1 MMRTDRAILST
12 LGSALLT
19 TILATSLAGPALAAD
34 SPAVDPSVKAWMQR
48 TDDRAAIHDLIVTY
62 GRLLDARDL
71 AGYSKL
77 FAADGVWEGG
87 IGSAK
92 GPKEIQQM
100 LESVYSRVAPG
111 QYGNSYHIMSDFL
124 IEPKGETATA
134 WSRWTWVA
142 EGADGKPAIQRSGHY
157 EDTFVKEGGKWRFKR
172 RLTVTEMPT
181 PAKDAEA
188 RIFRRDHREGK

>member
-1 MMRTDRAILST
+1 MMRTNHAILST

-19 TILATSLAGPALAAD
+19 TILAGPVIAAD

-48 TDDRAAIHDLIVTY
+48 MDDRAAIHDLIVTY
-62 GRLLDARDL
+62 GRLLDGRDL
-71 AGYSKL
+71 AGYSRL

-100 LESVYSRVAPG
+100 LERVYSRVAPG
-111 QYGNSYHIMSDFL
+111 EYGNSYHIMSDFL
-124 IEPKGETATA
+124 IEPKGDTATA

-142 EGADGKPAIQRSGHY
+142 EGEDGKPAIQRSGHY
-157 EDTFVKEGGKWRFKR
+157 EDTLVREGGGWRFKR

-181 PAKDAEA
+181 PAKDTEA

>member
-1 MMRTDRAILST
+1 MAAEAPPTD
-12 LGSALLT
+12 
-19 TILATSLAGPALAAD
+19 
-34 SPAVDPSVKAWMQR
+34 VSVKAWMQK

-62 GRLLDARDL
+62 GRLLDARDM
-71 AGYSKL
+71 AGYSRL
-77 FAADGVWEGG
+77 FATDGVWEGG
-87 IGSAK
+87 IGSAR

-100 LESVYSRVAPG
+100 LESVYGRVAPG

-124 IEPKGETATA
+124 IQPSGDTATA
-134 WSRWTWVA
+134 WSRWTWVV

-157 EDTFVKEGGKWRFKR
+157 EDTLVRERGQWRFKR

-181 PAKDAEA
+181 AAKDTEA